1 MAWFLVPLYLLVIP
15 YIALMLLVLYGLIR
29 GKFKRPHSDK
39 TPSVNVVI
47 PAHNEEKDIGPTLA
61 SLETQK
67 YNGELTFYIVNDRS
81 VDKTEEIIQSFC
93 DRDSRFQLINVKEAS
108 KRFAP
113 KVNAVNTGIQAS
125 DGEIIITSDSDCKYS
140 KYWVKDMVSH
150 FEDDVAMVVGYVE
163 TTYEPGNFVQLFET
177 IDWFSLMTVSRA
189 LTFFGWKFAS
199 SANNQ
204 AYRRT
209 AFEAIGG
216 FGTAGR
222 APSGDEDLLTQRMGK
237 LEDQRLVFASSKDS
251 RVSTKTMPSIYGF
264 MKQRQRWVSRY
275 QHIMHYHPAFWLGIA
290 CLGFQSIFLALGI
303 LLTPFFPNLAP
314 WVLGLWSIKIAI
326 ELYGM
331 YISTGQLD
339 RRDLWGEYGYNTLR
353 WAILHPFFIAGI
365 VISSF
370 IRTAEWKAGARSYR
384 RRFYKRKVRELK
396 RKVKE
401 APQDLLK

>member
-15 YIALMLLVLYGLIR
+15 YIALMLLVVYGLIR
-29 GKFKRPHSDK
+29 GKFKRPYSEK
-39 TPSVNVVI
+39 TPSVSVVI

-61 SLETQK
+61 SLSTQE
-67 YNGELTFYIVNDRS
+67 YEGELKFYIVNDRS

-93 DRDSRFQLINVKEAS
+93 DKDDRFQLINVKEAS
-108 KRFAP
+108 RRFAP

-125 DGEIIITSDSDCKYS
+125 NGEIIITSDSDCKYS
-140 KYWVKDMVSH
+140 KFWVRDIVSH

-251 RVSTKTMPSIYGF
+251 RVSTKTMPSVYAF

-275 QHIMHYHPAFWLGIA
+275 QHIMHYHPAFWVGVLFT
-290 CLGFQSIFLALGI
+290 GFNSIFLSLAI
-303 LLTPFFPNLAP
+303 LLTPFFPSLAP
-314 WVLGLWSIKIAI
+314 WVLGLWGVKVVV
-326 ELYGM
+326 ELVGM
-331 YISTGQLD
+331 YISTGQLE
-339 RRDLWGEYGYNTLR
+339 RRDLWGTNGYNTFR

-365 VISSF
+365 VISSLV
-370 IRTAEWKAGARSYR
+370 RTAEWKAGARSYR
-384 RRFYKRKVRELK
+384 RRFYKRRVRELK

-401 APQDLLK
+401 APQELLK